1 MDSRDM
7 IDKFKDSFK
16 EESIENIS
24 NIEQALLNIEF
35 ESGQEVINSI
45 FRNFHTIKGSAGMF
59 GFNFTASLV
68 HEIETVLDP
77 IKEGSEEFNQVTIDS
92 TLMAVDFIRE
102 LIEGDEAIDEVEFKA
117 REKEL
122 IETIKIGIGFSVDFG
137 TGSELDSDSNKK
149 FHLDSFSGLK
159 VERSVSGSFIKD
171 RFEDEALNIETRIYK
186 ILFLPARGVL
196 FHGHKPINLLK
207 KILNL
212 GNGQIKAR
220 VRDIPDLE
228 LISPDNVYVKWE
240 IKLETEESKSSIED
254 VFVFLNDQSKIVVEE
269 VDEFYEIPE
278 NEFDSLVANTSESKE
293 EKKPNETSYVKR
305 KNGGEAKPG
314 EIRHKTAASRV
325 GDSSSFNF
333 NDVSAKSK
341 VNIASIKVDSKK
353 LDHLVNLVGE
363 LVTIQSKLA
372 KESENRNSNVLN
384 SISAEFSL
392 LINELRDYTTG
403 LRTVPIEI
411 LFVKF
416 QRIVKDLSSQ
426 LGKSI
431 LYQTQGGDTV
441 LDKSIIERLN
451 EPLVHLIRNSIDHGI
466 ESINERVDA
475 GKDPK
480 GVIKL
485 SAHQSGDSVIVVIED
500 DGRGLDRRKI
510 IKKAIEKNII
520 SEAVSKTLS
529 EIDIYNLIFE
539 PGFSTASAV
548 TSISG
553 RGVGMDVVRKQV
565 ESLRGNVILESELGK
580 YTRTKLIFPLTL
592 AIIEGWLVRVKEE
605 YFIVPLSS
613 VESCLEADKLTY
625 NKCGLDSGNN
635 VMNYRGSMISYI
647 RLREFFEISNEK
659 SSSEHV
665 VVVNTNSGKIGIV
678 VDQVLGQHQT
688 VIKALGKVYS
698 RVEGVSGATIL
709 GDGSIALVIDIDTI
723 TKIMK

>member
-1 MDSRDM
+1 MNSRDM

-24 NIEQALLNIEF
+24 DIEQALLNIEF
-35 ESGQEVINSI
+35 ESGQEIINSI
-45 FRNFHTIKGSAGMF
+45 FRNLHTIKGSAGMF

-77 IKEGSEEFNQVTIDS
+77 IKEGSDEFGQATIDS

-102 LIEGDEAIDEVEFKA
+102 LVEGDEAIDEIEFKT
-117 REKEL
+117 REREL
-122 IETIKIGIGFSVDFG
+122 IEGIKMGIGAAVDVKLG
-137 TGSELDSDSNKK
+137 DGESSANCEAHVDSSN
-149 FHLDSFSGLK
+149 DAEEEST
-159 VERSVSGSFIKD
+159 SGSSPEDGFD
-171 RFEDEALNIETRIYK
+171 DEALNIATRVYK

-207 KILNL
+207 KVLDL
-212 GNGQIKAR
+212 GNGQVRAR
-220 VRDIPDLE
+220 VSSIPDLE
-228 LISPDNVYVKWE
+228 LISPDNVYVRWE
-240 IKLETEESKSSIED
+240 MKLETEESKSVIKD
-254 VFVFLNDQSKIVVEE
+254 VFVFLNEQSNVIVEE
-269 VDEFYEIPE
+269 VDGFYEIPE
-278 NEFDSLVANTSESKE
+278 EEPHLLAVDTDETGEDKASDDISSVKQNALSKAGKVE
-293 EKKPNETSYVKR
+293 NKTVVK
-305 KNGGEAKPG
+305 GEVS
-314 EIRHKTAASRV
+314 H
-325 GDSSSFNF
+325 FNF
-333 NDVSAKSK
+333 NDATAKSK

-363 LVTIQSKLA
+363 LVTIQSKLS
-372 KESENRNSNVLN
+372 KEAENRSSNILN

-392 LINELRDYTTG
+392 LINELRDYTTA

-431 LYQTQGGDTV
+431 LYNTQGGDTV
-441 LDKSIIERLN
+441 LDKSIIEKLN

-466 ESINERVDA
+466 ESADERVKA
-475 GKDPK
+475 GKDPR

-500 DGRGLDRRKI
+500 DGRGLDKLKI
-510 IKKAIEKNII
+510 IKKAVEKGIV
-520 SEAVSKTLS
+520 SETVSKTLS
-529 EIDIYNLIFE
+529 EADAYSLIFE
-539 PGFSTASAV
+539 PGFSTASVV
-548 TSISG
+548 TNISG
-553 RGVGMDVVRKQV
+553 RGVGMDVVRQQV

-605 YFIVPLSS
+605 HFIVPLSS
-613 VESCLEADKLTY
+613 VESCLEADKL
-625 NKCGLDSGNN
+625 NSGKCGLDSNN
-635 VMNYRGSMISYI
+635 SVMNYRGSMISYI
-647 RLREFFEISNEK
+647 RLREFFEISNERNA
-659 SSSEHV
+659 SEHV

-678 VDQVLGQHQT
+678 VDEVLGQHQT

-709 GDGSIALVIDIDTI
+709 GDGSLALVIDIDTI
-723 TKIMK
+723 TKIIK

>member
-1 MDSRDM
+1 MNSRDM

-24 NIEQALLNIEF
+24 DIEQALLNIEF

-77 IKEGSEEFNQVTIDS
+77 IKEGSDEFGQATVDS

-102 LIEGDEAIDEVEFKA
+102 LIEGDEAIDEVEFKT
-117 REKEL
+117 REREL
-122 IETIKIGIGFSVDFG
+122 VETIKRGIGSSADVK
-137 TGSELDSDSNKK
+137 LSDDLESSSNCETQVEA
-149 FHLDSFSGLK
+149 SSGVEEEAASGLSL
-159 VERSVSGSFIKD
+159 EGG
-171 RFEDEALNIETRIYK
+171 FEDEALNIATKVYK
-186 ILFLPARGVL
+186 IVFIPARGIL

-207 KILNL
+207 KILDL
-212 GNGQIKAR
+212 GNGQIKAK
-220 VRDIPDLE
+220 VGGIPDLE

-240 IKLETEESKSSIED
+240 MKLETEESRSVIED
-254 VFVFLNDQSKIVVEE
+254 VFVFLDGQSKVAVEE
-269 VDEFYEIPE
+269 VDKLYEVPD
-278 NEFDSLVANTSESKE
+278 DSDLLETDTDEVKEDKDQSEIHS
-293 EKKPNETSYVKR
+293 VKQ
-305 KNGGEAKPG
+305 N
-314 EIRHKTAASRV
+314 AASKTREV
-325 GDSSSFNF
+325 ENKMPFRGDGVNFNF
-333 NDVSAKSK
+333 SDATAKSK

-363 LVTIQSKLA
+363 LVTIQSKLS
-372 KESENRNSNVLN
+372 KEAENKGSNVLN

-416 QRIVKDLSSQ
+416 QRIVKDLSAQ

-431 LYQTQGGDTV
+431 LYHTQGGDTV
-441 LDKSIIERLN
+441 LDKSIIEKLN

-466 ESINERVDA
+466 ESADERIKA
-475 GKDPK
+475 GKEPK

-510 IKKAIEKNII
+510 IKKAVEKGIV
-520 SEAVSKTLS
+520 SETVSKTLS
-529 EIDIYNLIFE
+529 EVDVYNLIFE
-539 PGFSTASAV
+539 PGFSTAGVV

-565 ESLRGNVILESELGK
+565 ESLRGNVVLESELGK

-592 AIIEGWLVRVKEE
+592 AIIEGWLVRVKDEH
-605 YFIVPLSS
+605 FIVPLSS
-613 VESCLEADKLTY
+613 VESCLEADKLMSK
-625 NKCGLDSGNN
+625 KCGLECNNN

-647 RLREFFEISNEK
+647 RLREFFEISRER
-659 SSSEHV
+659 SASEHV
-665 VVVNTNSGKIGIV
+665 VVVNTNSGRIGIV
-678 VDQVLGQHQT
+678 VDEVLGQHQT

-709 GDGSIALVIDIDTI
+709 GDGSLALVIDIDTI
-723 TKIMK
+723 TKIIK

>member
-1 MDSRDM
+1 MNSRDM

-24 NIEQALLNIEF
+24 DIEQALLNIEF

-77 IKEGSEEFNQVTIDS
+77 IKEGSDEFSQVTVDS

-102 LIEGDEAIDEVEFKA
+102 LIEGDEDIDEVEFKT

-122 IETIKIGIGFSVDFG
+122 IETIKKGMGLSVDF
-137 TGSELDSDSNKK
+137 ELSNGLESNSNGEARIDSSSSLELGEAVSDSS
-149 FHLDSFSGLK
+149 LEDG
-159 VERSVSGSFIKD
+159 
-171 RFEDEALNIETRIYK
+171 FEDEALNIATKIYK

-207 KILNL
+207 KILDL

-240 IKLETEESKSSIED
+240 IKLETEESKSAIED
-254 VFVFLNDQSKIVVEE
+254 VFVFLNEQSKVIVEE

-278 NEFDSLVANTSESKE
+278 DELDLLLDNTDEIKE
-293 EKKPNETSYVKR
+293 EKMLNEISSVKQKVVSKPRGIE
-305 KNGGEAKPG
+305 
-314 EIRHKTAASRV
+314 HKTAPR
-325 GDSSSFNF
+325 GDGGSFNF
-333 NDVSAKSK
+333 NDATAKSK

-416 QRIVKDLSSQ
+416 QRIVKDLSAQ

-441 LDKSIIERLN
+441 LDKSIIEKLN

-466 ESINERVDA
+466 ESTNERVEA

-529 EIDIYNLIFE
+529 EIDVYNLIFE
-539 PGFSTASAV
+539 PGFSTASVV

-580 YTRTKLIFPLTL
+580 YTRTKLVFPLTL

-605 YFIVPLSS
+605 HFIVPLSS
-613 VESCLEADKLTY
+613 VESCLEADKLMSK
-625 NKCGLDSGNN
+625 KCGLESNNN

-659 SSSEHV
+659 SYSEHV

-709 GDGSIALVIDIDTI
+709 GDGSLALVIDIDTI
-723 TKIMK
+723 TKIIK